1 MAARG
6 SHAARKPEKTKGSEQ
21 LPPFFLSS
29 PMVTNIVT
37 CKSKKIH
44 KTVGFNFFFP
54 FLDLLSTFFP
64 FFQICFTTN
73 FILGFALFS
82 PASGSWDSGSRDV
95 EGCFGVGFGGGRSG
109 LMRED
114 LLWLTTV
121 EETRIDGYVAVL

>member
-1 MAARG
+1 
-6 SHAARKPEKTKGSEQ
+6 
-21 LPPFFLSS
+21 
-29 PMVTNIVT
+29 MVTNIVT

-82 PASGSWDSGSRDV
+82 PASGSWDSGSRGV

-121 EETRIDGYVAVL
+121 EETRIDGYVAIL